1 MTMTGLILGTG
12 SNAAYIEKAERVLRW
27 GDAEG
32 KGHQGFVLMDPEM
45 GAFGDNGC
53 IDFIKTEWDKKLDEE
68 SLLPGSFTYEKYF
81 AGKYLGELVRLAFM
95 TALERAEQDV
105 PQYLKDKDSF
115 TTSDVSGILST
126 SEKPEVAKNLTGTQ
140 LATLQYICQLYS
152 ERAALLV
159 SLTIATFLNRMARPE
174 EAVVA
179 VTGNKVKVKF
189 LSFLFPL
196 GSLYKHH
203 PLLPQRLDY
212 HTSKLTSFPFCYKLS
227 DDGSGKGAGL
237 VAAIV
242 SRLKSS

>member
-179 VTGNKVKVKF
+179 VTG
-189 LSFLFPL
+189 
-196 GSLYKHH
+196 SLYKHH

-212 HTSKLTSFPFCYKLS
+212 HTSKLTSFPFSYKLS